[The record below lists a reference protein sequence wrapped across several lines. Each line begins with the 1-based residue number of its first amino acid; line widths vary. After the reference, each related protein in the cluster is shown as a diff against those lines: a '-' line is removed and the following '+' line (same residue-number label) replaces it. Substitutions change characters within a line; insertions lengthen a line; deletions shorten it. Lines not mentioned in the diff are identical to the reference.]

1 MREDFKLLPSIMCVN
16 WLNAQFELSLIA
28 PLVEYFHWDLVDG
41 TFAPDFTMGSAIINT
56 IREKYL
62 HKGDYHLMIEDEF
75 GISEANIN
83 KSKELAEACMAVG
96 LENCELL
103 KE

>member
-62 HKGDYHLMIEDEF
+62 HKG
-75 GISEANIN
+75 
-83 KSKELAEACMAVG
+83 ELS
-96 LENCELL
+96 L
-103 KE
+103 KLSQSQYSFRLFFLFQKPQY

>member
-1 MREDFKLLPSIMCVN
+1 
-16 WLNAQFELSLIA
+16 
-28 PLVEYFHWDLVDG
+28 
-41 TFAPDFTMGSAIINT
+41 
-56 IREKYL
+56 
-62 HKGDYHLMIEDEF
+62 MIEDEF

-83 KSKELAEACMAVG
+83 KSKELAKACIAVG